1 MLETRDLTKIFQV
14 GDVSIRA
21 VDDVSLTV
29 ADGESVAIMG
39 PSGSGKT
46 TLISCLGCLT
56 RPTGGEIIV
65 NGGEPIDYK
74 KEGVLARI
82 RRHEMGFIFQAF
94 NLIPFLSAL
103 ENVRLPLQ
111 NVGVKGKTAR
121 RRAQELLDSV
131 GLLERQNHLPSQLSG
146 GEQQRVSIARALAGD
161 PRIIL
166 ADEPTANLD
175 TYRGKE
181 IMAILETLCRKRGKT
196 LICVTHDQRMVEHV
210 DRVLRMVDG
219 RLAGDNGEQ
228 SNGLSISSENMSKIV

>member
-1 MLETRDLTKIFQV
+1 MLQTRDLTKTFQV
-14 GDVSIRA
+14 GSVSIRA
-21 VDDVSLTV
+21 VDGVSLQV

-56 RPTGGEIIV
+56 RPTSGEIII
-65 NGGEPIDYK
+65 NGGQPIDYK
-74 KEGVLARI
+74 RRSDLARI
-82 RRHEMGFIFQAF
+82 RRHEMGFIFQNF

-103 ENVRLPLQ
+103 ENVCIPLQ
-111 NVGVKGKTAR
+111 NVGVKGKSAR
-121 RRAQELLDSV
+121 LRAQELLDGV
-131 GLLERQNHLPSQLSG
+131 GLLERQHHLPSQLSG

-175 TYRGKE
+175 TGRGKE
-181 IMAILETLCRKRGKT
+181 IMAILETLCRKGGKT
-196 LICVTHDQRMVEHV
+196 LICVTHDQRMVKHV

-219 RLAGDNGEQ
+219 KLPC
-228 SNGLSISSENMSKIV
+228 

>member
-21 VDDVSLTV
+21 VDSVSLTV

-56 RPTGGEIIV
+56 RPTSGEIIV
-65 NGGEPIDYK
+65 NGGEPIDYN
-74 KEGVLARI
+74 KEGNLARI
-82 RRHEMGFIFQAF
+82 RRHEMGFIFQTF

-103 ENVRLPLQ
+103 ENVIIPLQ
-111 NVGVKGKTAR
+111 NVGVRGKTAR
-121 RRAQELLDSV
+121 RRARELLDSV
-131 GLLERQNHLPSQLSG
+131 GLLERQDHLPSQLSG

-175 TYRGKE
+175 TDRGKA
-181 IMAILETLCRKRGKT
+181 IMAILEVLCRKHGKT
-196 LICVTHDQRMVEHV
+196 LICVTHDERMVEHV
-210 DRVLRMVDG
+210 DRVVKMVDG
-219 RLAGDNGEQ
+219 RL
-228 SNGLSISSENMSKIV
+228 I